1 VKINLKINAI
11 ILNKKILKIREGKRK
26 KVIQL
31 DQEVHALD
39 E

>member
-11 ILNKKILKIREGKRK
+11 ILNKEILKIRGGKRK
-26 KVIQL
+26 RVIQL
-31 DQEVHALD
+31 DQEVHTLD